1 MGSWTTGRGVGGT
14 QVRMLRAIS
23 ALRALIAL
31 RLDPSIQK
39 HDGTG
44 IQMLNTKNL
53 VTCPGILNS
62 APLKVALCHGE
73 IKLVDVTER
82 SNWCSCWNQLQG
94 SENCPGLLDP
104 CIQLCPGSRK
114 QMWGFIKPPMHLLN
128 LSMCSCAIDLNYCI
142 CGYMFF

>member
-1 MGSWTTGRGVGGT
+1 M
-14 QVRMLRAIS
+14 RMLRAIS

-31 RLDPSIQK
+31 RLDSSIQK

-82 SNWCSCWNQLQG
+82 SNWCS
-94 SENCPGLLDP
+94 S
-104 CIQLCPGSRK
+104 
-114 QMWGFIKPPMHLLN
+114 
-128 LSMCSCAIDLNYCI
+128 
-142 CGYMFF
+142 